1 MRNGS
6 LSSANLLDSKLSE
19 LENELREISSEL
31 AGSIRREMELED
43 LVERFQSDLPLDTTN
58 RRTSDYFSDSGT
70 SSIRYANDANRGEDL
85 EKFRRNA
92 EQERAQ
98 LKVELSQ
105 KWQEERSKRL
115 ATESHIQ
122 ILENQVNQVSLLVL
136 PVNNFSVIDNHQ
148 LRSERTELSDLSSR
162 NRELESTVETTRRK
176 LAEER
181 QVKDNFEDLL
191 TAMKVEFE
199 QLRNERDH
207 LRDEVIPQI
216 YGGTYQPP
224 TALMGEIEALKIENA
239 SLAQLQG
246 SRFASIAEEND
257 GSPTGLGLSRSNS
270 FARMHSKPN
279 GGAMGLSRSSSLSR
293 PNSVSGKDRDTREAL
308 ADRMDDVEM
317 QRDALHQT
325 LRNLLTR
332 QAFQAREYE
341 KNTRLMELQL
351 AQAQEAGSPR
361 KLGYERDV
369 RNLREEVNH
378 LRGRAEDALE
388 QKWQCEKGLAGLKMD
403 LDRAEQETASLR
415 ELLQE
420 HDVSMSESSGA
431 AAEGRDG
438 FAEVLATS
446 SSLESA
452 YQQLQADREHAEA
465 SVAQSP
471 VDQTGDLTA
480 SLSRTEA
487 LTTTVQQ
494 QLQSNSTL
502 RLRLADAIGKG
513 EKEQQLS
520 ATRINDLQSQLKSL
534 EDMLMAAQQL
544 SEEEMGKHEDEIRQ
558 LQDNHNDQLQRMK
571 NGARSPAALSPRPP
585 QSPFFGA
592 RSPRLDKTTSGDGV
606 PLNEVVQA
614 ETLGKRVRELERLLR
629 NADLDMEEVVGRM
642 NRAQIDVA
650 ELQSDRY
657 VPHP

>member
-1 MRNGS
+1 M
-6 LSSANLLDSKLSE
+6 DS
-19 LENELREISSEL
+19 
-31 AGSIRREMELED
+31 
-43 LVERFQSDLPLDTTN
+43 
-58 RRTSDYFSDSGT
+58 
-70 SSIRYANDANRGEDL
+70 
-85 EKFRRNA
+85 
-92 EQERAQ
+92 
-98 LKVELSQ
+98 
-105 KWQEERSKRL
+105 
-115 ATESHIQ
+115 
-122 ILENQVNQVSLLVL
+122 
-136 PVNNFSVIDNHQ
+136 
-148 LRSERTELSDLSSR
+148 
-162 NRELESTVETTRRK
+162 TRRK

-181 QVKDNFEDLL
+181 QIKDNFEDLL
-191 TAMKVEFE
+191 TAMRVELE

-207 LRDEVIPQI
+207 LRDEVVPQI
-216 YGGTYQPP
+216 SGGTHKPP
-224 TALMGEIEALKIENA
+224 SSSADPSEIERLMGEIEALKIENA
-239 SLAQLQG
+239 SLAQLQSG
-246 SRFASIAEEND
+246 RFASIAEEDD
-257 GSPTGLGLSRSNS
+257 GRSSRGRTSGLGISMSRSNSLARMHTKPSRPSSLSRSNS
-270 FARMHSKPN
+270 F
-279 GGAMGLSRSSSLSR
+279 
-293 PNSVSGKDRDTREAL
+293 SGKERDTRENL
-308 ADRMDDVEM
+308 ADRMNDVEA

-325 LRNLLTR
+325 LRNLLAR
-332 QAFQAREYE
+332 QSAQAREYE
-341 KNTRLMELQL
+341 KRSRMLEMEL
-351 AQAQEAGSPR
+351 ARAQEAGSPR
-361 KLGYERDV
+361 RLGYERDV
-369 RNLREEVNH
+369 RNLREEVND
-378 LRGRAEDALE
+378 LRQRAEDALE

-471 VDQTGDLTA
+471 VEQTGDLTA

-571 NGARSPAALSPRPP
+571 NGARSPAALSPRPAE
-585 QSPFFGA
+585 SPFFGA

-657 VPHP
+657 VPRSPNP

>member
-1 MRNGS
+1 
-6 LSSANLLDSKLSE
+6 
-19 LENELREISSEL
+19 
-31 AGSIRREMELED
+31 
-43 LVERFQSDLPLDTTN
+43 
-58 RRTSDYFSDSGT
+58 
-70 SSIRYANDANRGEDL
+70 
-85 EKFRRNA
+85 
-92 EQERAQ
+92 
-98 LKVELSQ
+98 
-105 KWQEERSKRL
+105 
-115 ATESHIQ
+115 
-122 ILENQVNQVSLLVL
+122 
-136 PVNNFSVIDNHQ
+136 
-148 LRSERTELSDLSSR
+148 
-162 NRELESTVETTRRK
+162 
-176 LAEER
+176 
-181 QVKDNFEDLL
+181 
-191 TAMKVEFE
+191 MKVEFE

-224 TALMGEIEALKIENA
+224 TALLGEIEALKIENA

-270 FARMHSKPN
+270 TARMHSKPN

-293 PNSVSGKDRDTREAL
+293 PNSVSGKDRDTTREA
-308 ADRMDDVEM
+308 MDDVEM

-332 QAFQAREYE
+332 QAHQAREYE
-341 KNTRLMELQL
+341 KNVRLMELQL
-351 AQAQEAGSPR
+351 ARAQEAGSPR

-378 LRGRAEDALE
+378 LRARAEDALE

-420 HDVSMSESSGA
+420 HDVSMSENSGA

-471 VDQTGDLTA
+471 VEQRGDLTA
-480 SLSRTEA
+480 SLSRAEA

-502 RLRLADAIGKG
+502 RLRLAEAIGKG

-558 LQDNHNDQLQRMK
+558 LQENHNDQLQRMK
-571 NGARSPAALSPRPP
+571 NGARSPTALSPRPA
-585 QSPFFGA
+585 QSPFFGP

-657 VPHP
+657 VSPLPVFDTTFNDANK